1 LRGTKIT
8 ADPLQ
13 SPIPTWFYY
22 LLLALLA
29 LPFLLPLAWTVSTAF
44 KPTEQIYGDLITWLP
59 RPPTFD
65 NFREAWQLLDFP
77 RFIANSV
84 LITVLSM
91 VGTLFSSSLV
101 GYAFATLDGRGKQL
115 LFGLLL
121 STIMVPT
128 AVTLVPLFL
137 LFSQLGWVNTFL
149 PLVVPHFFANAFYV
163 FLFRQFYRSLPL
175 SLFECAEMDGCNPF
189 QAYLRIALPLSRPA
203 LATVAVFSFIG
214 SWNDFLGPL
223 IYLNTTSKF
232 TLSLGLSLFQGLYYT
247 QFQYLMPM
255 TLVAL
260 LPVLLLFLF
269 AQRYLIDGIVTTDF
283 ESG

>member
-1 LRGTKIT
+1 M
-8 ADPLQ
+8 
-13 SPIPTWFYY
+13 
-22 LLLALLA
+22 LA

-44 KPTEQIYGDLITWLP
+44 KPADQIYSDLMTWIP
-59 RPPTFD
+59 NPPTFE
-65 NFREAWQLLDFP
+65 NFTAAWQLLDFP
-77 RFIANSV
+77 RFIANSL

-91 VGTLFSSSLV
+91 VGALFSSSLV
-101 GYAFATLDGRGKQL
+101 GYAFATLNGRGKRL
-115 LFGLLL
+115 LFALLL

-128 AVTLVPLFL
+128 TVILVPLFL
-137 LFSQLGWVNTFL
+137 LFSKLGWVNTFL
-149 PLVVPHFFANAFYV
+149 PLIVPQFFANAFYV
-163 FLFRQFYRSLPL
+163 FLFRQFYRSVPV
-175 SLFECAEMDGCNPF
+175 SIFESAELDGCNPF

-283 ESG
+283 EAG

>member
-1 LRGTKIT
+1 
-8 ADPLQ
+8 
-13 SPIPTWFYY
+13 
-22 LLLALLA
+22 LLA
-29 LPFLLPLAWTVSTAF
+29 LPFLLPLAWTISTAF
-44 KPTEQIYGDLITWLP
+44 KPAEQIYSSLLTWIP
-59 RPPTFD
+59 QPPTFD
-65 NFREAWQLLDFP
+65 NFQEAWNLLDFP
-77 RFIANSV
+77 GYIANSL
-84 LITVLSM
+84 LITALSM

-101 GYAFATLDGRGKQL
+101 GYAFAVLNGRGRSL
-115 LFGLLL
+115 LFSLLL
-121 STIMVPT
+121 STIMIPT
-128 AVTLVPLFL
+128 TVTLVPLFI

-149 PLVVPHFFANAFYV
+149 PLIVPHFFANAFYV

-175 SLFECAEMDGCNPF
+175 SLFESAELDGCNPL
-189 QAYLRIALPLSRPA
+189 QSYLRIALPLSRPA
-203 LATVAVFSFIG
+203 LAAVAVFSFIG

-269 AQRYLIDGIVTTDF
+269 AQRYLIDGIVTTDY
-283 ESG
+283 EAG